1 MALRFGSTGNEVDG
15 TGKGDQKMIAIVNYG
30 SGNLAAIS
38 NIYKQLNISHA
49 IVEEPAKLAG
59 ADRYILP
66 GVGHFDYTM
75 RTIRKSGMFDAL
87 QENVIVKGKPIL
99 GICIGMQVLAN
110 SSEEGDCSGLGWI
123 PGRVRKIQAE
133 ERGVRLPHMGW
144 NSIAI
149 TCDDTGLF
157 NGVDEAI
164 GFYFLHSY
172 YFDTMSTSSVL
183 ATTDYGGELV
193 CGVTNMR
200 NIFGLQFHPEKSH
213 RNGIVVFKN
222 FAFI

>member
-1 MALRFGSTGNEVDG
+1 
-15 TGKGDQKMIAIVNYG
+15 MIAIVNYG

-38 NIYKQLNISHA
+38 NIYKQMNIPHA
-49 IVEEPAKLAG
+49 IVKDPVALAN
-59 ADRYILP
+59 ATRYILP

-75 RTIRKSGMFDAL
+75 RTIKKSGMFDAL
-87 QENVIVKGKPIL
+87 QENVIVKGKPLL

-123 PGRVRKIQAE
+123 PGRVRRIQAE

-144 NSIAI
+144 NSISI
-149 TCDDTGLF
+149 GRDIMGLF
-157 NGVDEAI
+157 KGVDETL

-172 YFDTMSTSSVL
+172 YFDAVSTSSVL

-213 RNGIVVFKN
+213 RNGVIVFRN
-222 FAFI
+222 FALI

>member
-1 MALRFGSTGNEVDG
+1 
-15 TGKGDQKMIAIVNYG
+15 MIAIINYG

-38 NIYKQLNISHA
+38 NIYKQLNIPHA
-49 IVEEPAKLAG
+49 IVEDHVALAD
-59 ADRYILP
+59 ATHYILP
-66 GVGHFDYTM
+66 GVGHFDFTM
-75 RTIRKSGMFDAL
+75 RTIKKSGMFDVL

-110 SSEEGDCSGLGWI
+110 SSEEGNSAGLGWI
-123 PGRVRKIQAE
+123 PGQVRKINAE

-144 NSIAI
+144 NSVSVAR
-149 TCDDTGLF
+149 DDAGLF
-157 NGVDEAI
+157 NGVDENI

-172 YFDTMSTSSVL
+172 YFDAISTANVL

-213 RNGIVVFKN
+213 RNGMVVFKN
-222 FAFI
+222 FALIELC